1 MTEKIF
7 KKSNLILA
15 GLGFGLII
23 LGFYL
28 LGAEPVDGLSSLTVA
43 PIILTLAFVL
53 VIPMGLL
60 IGGKEKE

>member
-7 KKSNLILA
+7 KKSNLILT

-28 LGAEPVDGLSSLTVA
+28 LGVGPVNGLNSLTVA

-53 VIPMGLL
+53 VIPLGLL